1 MRSDLLR
8 LKDDLKAGQSLIE
21 ISDNH
26 FECYL
31 KYNRSIKDYI
41 LLHTKPRSWVTELY
55 IVTGKSGIGKSR
67 DAWAQYPD
75 AYALR
80 KCNTGTLWWDGY
92 EGQETVIIDDFYGW
106 MPFDTLLRLTDRY
119 PMLVDIKGGAVQFT
133 AKRIIITSNEV
144 PDNWY
149 PNVSCLPHRWNAL
162 LRRITSNCHN
172 GVMSTLRLKAE
183 GGAGS
188 G

>member
-1 MRSDLLR
+1 MKN
-8 LKDDLKAGQSLIE
+8 LKFMEILYIRIGYIVSNQDIE
-21 ISDNH
+21 NS
-26 FECYL
+26 
-31 KYNRSIKDYI
+31 I
-41 LLHTKPRSWVTELY
+41 LLSSE
-55 IVTGKSGIGKSR
+55 S
-67 DAWAQYPD
+67 
-75 AYALR
+75 
-80 KCNTGTLWWDGY
+80 
-92 EGQETVIIDDFYGW
+92 QETVIIDDFYGW